1 MEQPKLINNISERVL
16 DDLKQRLS
24 RDTYEQFKQT
34 LGWADDDAFKNIRV
48 I

>member
-1 MEQPKLINNISERVL
+1 MEQPKLINNISERVF

-24 RDTYEQFKQT
+24 RDTYEQFKQV